1 MGPEHLHTVVSHF
14 YDVPHISIKGL
25 IYDDYLGD
33 PSGTEKSYFVDPVL
47 ASPSGHQLLAD
58 VLVHYFQTQ
67 ICTGWSAAVG
77 TSFEVPPFVV
87 DNGAGGGVSEPHGL
101 FGGVGVRGGESGGR
115 KKDRGGASAINHAF
129 TIIPPYMLSAR
140 PEDLDS
146 FREVE
151 PFCVSAN
158 DLINPL
164 PPSLFYGSGWHA
176 HHPVA
181 KSAQSDED
189 KLAYYW
195 YATFPMSKLRVPIK
209 VGSGTVA
216 VWYVVEPKESHAE
229 TRISC
234 WVDNNYR
241 GAKQILGV
249 RDVPDAR
256 PEYVVSFPFIMIILF
271 ILSADV

>member
-1 MGPEHLHTVVSHF
+1 MLLTSHTGYLAELACGVV
-14 YDVPHISIKGL
+14 G
-25 IYDDYLGD
+25 
-33 PSGTEKSYFVDPVL
+33 
-47 ASPSGHQLLAD
+47 
-58 VLVHYFQTQ
+58 
-67 ICTGWSAAVG
+67 AA
-77 TSFEVPPFVV
+77 
-87 DNGAGGGVSEPHGL
+87 
-101 FGGVGVRGGESGGR
+101 GGR
-115 KKDRGGASAINHAF
+115 KTEGGASAINHAF

-216 VWYVVEPKESHAE
+216 VWYVVEPRESHAE

-256 PEYVVSFPFIMIILF
+256 PEYVVLFLFLPLSFRLTSVLFFFFRGRLTIIDRGVSEGSHYVECQLLGEEGRAVPQF
-271 ILSADV
+271 KILGIFTT